1 MKNVRTKK
9 DLCLVRNQIFSNFY
23 LFLKQ
28 KNVEVSKTSQILVT
42 ILKFRVF
49 FSNFPSPCKKKLAEK
64 IMGKNVVFPINIE
77 KYSLKFNPIYKNS

>member
-28 KNVEVSKTSQILVT
+28 KNVEVSKTPQILVT

-49 FSNFPSPCKKKLAEK
+49 FFQFPLPLQKKA
-64 IMGKNVVFPINIE
+64 G
-77 KYSLKFNPIYKNS
+77 